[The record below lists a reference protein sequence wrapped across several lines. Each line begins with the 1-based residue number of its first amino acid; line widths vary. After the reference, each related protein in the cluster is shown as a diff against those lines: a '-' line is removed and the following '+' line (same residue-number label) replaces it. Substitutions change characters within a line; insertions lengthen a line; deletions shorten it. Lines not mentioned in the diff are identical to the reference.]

1 MPASA
6 SARSRSGSPDA
17 GPIVATI
24 FVRRRAAPFMR
35 LRLATGSGEGA
46 PPRIL
51 GSPAELFLGPQ
62 ELVVLRD
69 AVAAR
74 RRASLDL
81 PRVRRDREVGDRR
94 VLGLAGAVRD
104 DDAVPSILSEA
115 DRLQRLRQGSDLVDL
130 HEDR

>member
-51 GSPAELFLGPQ
+51 GMLAELFLDPQ

-74 RRASLDL
+74 RRASRDL

-94 VLGLAGAVRD
+94 VLGLGGAGA
-104 DDAVPSILSEA
+104 PA
-115 DRLQRLRQGSDLVDL
+115 DPI
-130 HEDR
+130 